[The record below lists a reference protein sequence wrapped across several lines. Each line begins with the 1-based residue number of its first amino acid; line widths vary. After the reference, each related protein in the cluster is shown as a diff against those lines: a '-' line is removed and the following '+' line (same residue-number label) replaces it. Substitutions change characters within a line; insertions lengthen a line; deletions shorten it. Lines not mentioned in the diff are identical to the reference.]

1 MKDIDIA
8 ENAYKNGYE
17 KGRAEALRYSSPG
30 IPLSKEEQI
39 KEMAQLMCHNE
50 DGRLCDSFPCSL
62 CPTKSLA
69 EVLYNVGYR
78 REIDVA
84 AAIIA
89 EIEPIFMSGCLSLD
103 AYTAWKKLHS
113 EIYGRKRGN
122 KMIECTTLQ
131 VIALCFSCFSLG
143 FSIGMLIFGR

>member
-89 EIEPIFMSGCLSLD
+89 EIEPIFMSFCTNLE
-103 AYTAWKKLHS
+103 AYTAWKNFTAKYTGES
-113 EIYGRKRGN
+113 EDKERK
-122 KMIECTTLQ
+122 
-131 VIALCFSCFSLG
+131 
-143 FSIGMLIFGR
+143 